1 MPRRMPSESSV
12 TGYFQVVETQKVPGM
27 QYRSSIFGN
36 LLKPIDR
43 RQFREIVER
52 HDADAYDKSFKSWDH
67 MVTLVG
73 AQLGCITSLRGLEL
87 AFNANSH
94 QHYHLGVCKV
104 ARSTLSDANARHE
117 DARRLSSG
125 ERCPA
130 LHRDDGFDHQRRRD
144 RPSDGTRSRRD
155 LRLRQGLL
163 SFWLVE
169 EDQRYQG
176 FLRHTCQG
184 EHPLAQ
190 DEVPVRAQ
198 DHRRRL
204 QNHRR

>member
-104 ARSTLSDANARHE
+104 ARSTLSDANAR
-117 DARRLSSG
+117 R
-125 ERCPA
+125 PA
-130 LHRDDGFDHQRRRD
+130 GVFAETFAMLAGQAGR
-144 RPSDGTRSRRD
+144 RSRGVGGQVGPVVGSR
-155 LRLRQGLL
+155 
-163 SFWLVE
+163 
-169 EDQRYQG
+169 
-176 FLRHTCQG
+176 
-184 EHPLAQ
+184 P
-190 DEVPVRAQ
+190 VPVGKMCKLG
-198 DHRRRL
+198 RL
-204 QNHRR
+204 DGRLPGMKKHAVVHSG

>member
-104 ARSTLSDANARHE
+104 ARSTLSDANAR
-117 DARRLSSG
+117 R
-125 ERCPA
+125 PA
-130 LHRDDGFDHQRRRD
+130 GVFAETFAMLAGPAHTQPPVDVGQNDPF
-144 RPSDGTRSRRD
+144 
-155 LRLRQGLL
+155 
-163 SFWLVE
+163 VE
-169 EDQRYQG
+169 SM
-176 FLRHTCQG
+176 
-184 EHPLAQ
+184 PLAVCPHATSAARQ
-190 DEVPVRAQ
+190 
-198 DHRRRL
+198 
-204 QNHRR
+204 